1 MTRKEEQA
9 KWRGV
14 ALAYYEERG
23 AQGIKADID
32 AIREPRDISI
42 FDAIKRLVSSGNF
55 ACSYYGIEQDIK
67 SVYGTEYDK
76 SRYYTK
82 SGDLKYRGDDAYI
95 VSVYTAKMAK
105 AIEQII
111 MEAR

>member
-14 ALAYYEERG
+14 ALAYYDERG
-23 AQGIKADID
+23 AKGIRADID

-42 FDAIKRLVSSGNF
+42 FDAIKRLVLSGNF
-55 ACSYYGIEQDIK
+55 ACSYYDMEQDIK
-67 SVYGTEYDK
+67 GVYGAEYDK
-76 SRYYTK
+76 DRYYTK

-95 VSVYTAKMAK
+95 LHVYVAKMTR

-111 MEAR
+111 AEIA